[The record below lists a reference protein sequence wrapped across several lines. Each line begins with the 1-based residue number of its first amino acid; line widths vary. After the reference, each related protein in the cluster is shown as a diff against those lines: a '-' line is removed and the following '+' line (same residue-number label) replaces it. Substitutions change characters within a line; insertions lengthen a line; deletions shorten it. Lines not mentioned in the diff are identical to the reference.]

1 MGKNCIYSFLIL
13 IGKCIIEIVE
23 CEIFSTNVQEIIAV
37 SAEKID
43 FPAFPPGTQLHHHL
57 PTFMVSTFN

>member
-1 MGKNCIYSFLIL
+1 MF
-13 IGKCIIEIVE
+13 E

-43 FPAFPPGTQLHHHL
+43 FQASHL
-57 PTFMVSTFN
+57 WDSIASSSINISGVHFLQNTFLVAIDIDMK